1 MSRLSFNVQDD
12 IATDRRIKLEP
23 GLDNLIEFEALL
35 GGGPPPL
42 PPDQA
47 PRQPPLPAEF
57 AMLGLKGA
65 SLAYVLGDCETP
77 EFLDVMITISG
88 RPGVVFHWI
97 ADRVYEE
104 EFLSETRAILFWIE
118 FNYTTYYGKPFKFHL
133 VSLKKMTFYLS
144 NISRSWFK
152 QPLFEGF
159 FWPRRL
165 ACAMRSL
172 AIVFTILQ
180 SFFFWPRRLACAMR
194 ACVRHA

>member
-104 EFLSETRAILFWIE
+104 EFYSETRAIQ
-118 FNYTTYYGKPFKFHL
+118 
-133 VSLKKMTFYLS
+133 M
-144 NISRSWFK
+144 
-152 QPLFEGF
+152 
-159 FWPRRL
+159 
-165 ACAMRSL
+165 
-172 AIVFTILQ
+172 
-180 SFFFWPRRLACAMR
+180 
-194 ACVRHA
+194 

>member
-97 ADRVYEE
+97 ADRVYKAELRKAASTASVLAE
-104 EFLSETRAILFWIE
+104 RLEIPQEHSSLETTHNLYGFW
-118 FNYTTYYGKPFKFHL
+118 KFAFPGTEHI
-133 VSLKKMTFYLS
+133 
-144 NISRSWFK
+144 NIKS
-152 QPLFEGF
+152 
-159 FWPRRL
+159 
-165 ACAMRSL
+165 
-172 AIVFTILQ
+172 
-180 SFFFWPRRLACAMR
+180 
-194 ACVRHA
+194 